1 MKSFGL
7 FFIILVKAI
16 VLAKSV
22 NSSLYV
28 AQVWFIKELE
38 QVDLC
43 GHKRYW

>member
-1 MKSFGL
+1 MKVYFN
-7 FFIILVKAI
+7 IILVKAI

-28 AQVWFIKELE
+28 AQVWSVIKELE